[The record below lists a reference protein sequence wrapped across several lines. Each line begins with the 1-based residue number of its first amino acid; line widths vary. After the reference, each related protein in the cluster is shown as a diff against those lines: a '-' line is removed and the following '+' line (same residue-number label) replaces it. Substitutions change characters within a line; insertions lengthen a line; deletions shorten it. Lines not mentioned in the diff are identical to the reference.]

1 MPESEAEQAAPMKE
15 PPGGSAN
22 RKMTAR
28 VFDPVIAA
36 DAAAYARARDLPKL
50 FALSPH
56 ELADDSIAGT
66 DRIAAKLASLARA
79 QHALGLRG
87 HWSYD
92 LNRHLA
98 LLAALKAE
106 RGHLAHLRNA
116 QGLAR
121 LVAAAA

>member
-1 MPESEAEQAAPMKE
+1 MTQRVTQFVFAPM
-15 PPGGSAN
+15 
-22 RKMTAR
+22 
-28 VFDPVIAA
+28 IAA

-50 FALSPH
+50 TALSPH
-56 ELADDSIAGT
+56 ELADGSIAGT
-66 DRIAAKLASLARA
+66 ERIAAKLASLARA

-106 RGHLAHLRNA
+106 RAHLAHLRNA